1 MVVTERYTLMVD
13 LFIVMGLALATGL
26 TLGAFIGMIEAWH
39 YDRL

>member
-1 MVVTERYTLMVD
+1 MVD
-13 LFIVMGLALATGL
+13 LFIALALALASGL